1 MAFPGLPTNV
11 LLQQGNA
18 QVLLSWNLVPGAT
31 SYVVQR
37 STDGISFS
45 TIATVTAASYL
56 DTAVVPGIQY
66 YYQLASSNGT
76 QGPFVTPSPASVVPV
91 VAGKMTLGA
100 LRLAAQQ
107 RADRVNSQFVT
118 TTEWNTFINQAAYEL
133 YDLLITVYEDYRVFG
148 PISFLTNGSQY
159 QFPLP
164 DGILSFQNQSGQ
176 TIVAPPFY
184 KLWGVDLGI
193 NNSPNGFVSVKK
205 FNAIDRNQYFYP
217 NTASTIYGVFNLRY
231 RVIDNNINF
240 IPTPS
245 ANQPIRLWYVPRMVQ
260 LLQDTDVID
269 GISGWTQYVI
279 IRAAKYALDKE
290 ESDVSSLDSEL
301 LFLKKRIEETA
312 QDRDVGQPDT
322 ISDTRTVTLG
332 SGFGP
337 FNGFKGG
344 WMWAGLLFASTMLG
358 AFHATFV

>member
-18 QVLLSWNLVPGAT
+18 QVLLSWNLVAGAT
-31 SYVVQR
+31 SYVVNR

-45 TIATVTAASYL
+45 TVATVAAASYL
-56 DTAVVPGIQY
+56 DTTVVPGTQY
-66 YYQLASSNGT
+66 FYQLASSNGE
-76 QGPFVTPSPASVVPV
+76 QSPFVTPSPSSVVPV
-91 VAGKMTLGA
+91 TAGKMTLGA

-107 RADRVNSQFVT
+107 RADRVNSNFVT
-118 TTEWNTFINQAAYEL
+118 TTEWNVFINQAAFEL
-133 YDLLITVYEDYRVFG
+133 YDLLITCYEDYRVVG
-148 PISFLTNGSQY
+148 PITFYTNGSSMAY
-159 QFPLP
+159 PLP
-164 DGILSFQNQSGQ
+164 DGILTFTDQSGAAS
-176 TIVAPPFY
+176 VAPPFY

-231 RVIDNNINF
+231 RVVDNNLQF

-245 ANQPIRLWYVPRMVQ
+245 ANQPIRLWYVPRMTQ
-260 LLQDTDVID
+260 LLQDTDIID
-269 GISGWTQYVI
+269 GVDGWTQYVI

-301 LFLKKRIEETA
+301 LFLKNRIEETA
-312 QDRDVGQPDT
+312 QNRDVGQADT
-322 ISDTRTVTLG
+322 ISDTRGATLG

-344 WMWAGLLFASTMLG
+344 W
-358 AFHATFV
+358 

>member
-18 QVLLSWNLVPGAT
+18 QALLSWNLVPGAT
-31 SYVVQR
+31 NYVVQR
-37 STDGISFS
+37 STDGIAF
-45 TIATVTAASYL
+45 TTVATVASSSYL
-56 DTAVVPGIQY
+56 DASVVAGTQY
-66 YYQLASSNGT
+66 FYQVASSNGEVS
-76 QGPFVTPSPASVVPV
+76 PYVTPSPSSVVPV

-100 LRLAAQQ
+100 LRLASQQ

-118 TTEWNTFINQAAYEL
+118 TTEWNTFINQAAFEL
-133 YDLLITVYEDYRVFG
+133 YDLLVTVYEDYRVFG
-148 PISFLTNGSQY
+148 PIQFLTNGSDDKY
-159 QFPLP
+159 PLP
-164 DGILSFQNQSGQ
+164 DGILSFTNAAGAS
-176 TIVAPPFY
+176 IVPPPFY

-193 NNSPNGFVSVKK
+193 NNAPNGFVSVKK

-231 RVIDNNINF
+231 RTVDDNILF

-245 ANQPIRLWYVPRMVQ
+245 ASQPIRLWYVPRMTQ
-260 LLQDTDVID
+260 LLADTDIID

-301 LFLKKRIEETA
+301 LFLKKRIEESA

-344 WMWAGLLFASTMLG
+344 W
-358 AFHATFV
+358 